1 MESSCFFN
9 SASSDGFILY
19 GLWAMGPV
27 PGISSM
33 INSISRSGGIPGK
46 TSGNTLGYSQT
57 IWTWSMVGWAIL
69 LLHLNWRGKVSDIC
83 STDIPAVLV
92 MVMAFL
98 AQSIKS
104 FMFGHPIHS

>member
-1 MESSCFFN
+1 M
-9 SASSDGFILY
+9 
-19 GLWAMGPV
+19 GLV

-46 TSGNTLGYSQT
+46 TSGNTSGYSQT
-57 IWTWSMVGWAIL
+57 IRTWSMVGWAIL

-83 STDIPAVLV
+83 STDIPVVLV

-98 AQSIKS
+98 AQSINPLCLDIQSIPSTTSKPLVPS
-104 FMFGHPIHS
+104 TIRLA